1 MLGFVE
7 EEERGREV
15 YLENGWEE
23 FGRWVGT
30 GEGDGEGE
38 GDTPGEAPLT
48 PPPPPVMVKF
58 EDAGDPVPAML
69 VEELLLEKGD
79 DTANDLLK
87 GLVKDDDEEPI
98 VELGLPVVEVLMG
111 EELKAE
117 VEVDVEREVEEEVG
131 FAVWMGKGNSIG
143 SCV

>member
-1 MLGFVE
+1 MLEFVE
-7 EEERGREV
+7 EEDRGREV
-15 YLENGWEE
+15 YLESGWEE

-58 EDAGDPVPAML
+58 EDADDPVPAML

-143 SCV
+143 S

>member
-1 MLGFVE
+1 MLVFV
-7 EEERGREV
+7 EEERGREL
-15 YLENGWEE
+15 YLESGWEE

-79 DTANDLLK
+79 DTAKDLLK
-87 GLVKDDDEEPI
+87 GLVKDEDEEPI
-98 VELGLPVVEVLMG
+98 VELGLPVVEVLG

-117 VEVDVEREVEEEVG
+117 VDVDVEREVEEEVG

-143 SCV
+143 S